1 METFKLQKT
10 YSNIEEYNKELYNF
24 MVYQEGKR
32 TDIYSDPNNLFTIG
46 IGYNLKTN
54 DWRKDFEEANISLS
68 EEQKKALTDY
78 IQSKDK
84 TKYLASGHT
93 IKLNDEEIDRLYSVC
108 IERAREVL
116 ERKFGEE
123 AYKKLDN
130 SDEMITLTSLA
141 YNNPKLIGT
150 NLTKAIKEEDRLK
163 AWYEIRYQ
171 SNGDKDHGIQGRRVE
186 EANKFGL
193 FNDNKDK
200 KELIEAVRFLES
212 KRASIEEDLK
222 TCWDNGNVD
231 EKIKQK
237 YSKNDLNEQLNPAKD
252 LLASQYLKGEL
263 EFDEKD
269 KDVENVIKK
278 HIELKQNEFLAQFY
292 MNYKNDY
299 NHDNPAYEPSF
310 NDALAWELE
319 KAKEMGDDYVSK
331 EAKEIALR
339 MSNGEDL
346 DLGAEMGLE
355 PTLSSKIDNSAV
367 LAAYQPLLA
376 KEEALEDKK
385 VEIKET
391 NQENLEANQTQQ
403 NAYDQEARNQEQI
416 KQQEKVAEQIKK
428 DQEEFEQKKQDLKD
442 KIWNSVKTVASVAT
456 FIPPLTA
463 VGLPIKGALLLGKG
477 YAMLKGIRM
486 THDALELASF
496 AQEAVEYDK
505 EAVAFV
511 NNQTGKVEQVV
522 DNTQGIN
529 LENKENLAAQFNP
542 SFS

>member
-1 METFKLQKT
+1 MKARKMINFDLSTIELKKYYKDTREPYGLIKKFMLENGFEHRQ
-10 YSNIEEYNKELYNF
+10 YSGYASTKPMSNSEVTEIARKMSKEFPWLGDCI
-24 MVYQEGKR
+24 QEFDV
-32 TDIYSDPNNLFTIG
+32 TDIGKQYS
-46 IGYNLKTN
+46 LKDN
-54 DWRKDFEEANISLS
+54 FKN
-68 EEQKKALTDY
+68 QNKAIPFLIDE
-78 IQSKDK
+78 
-84 TKYLASGHT
+84 KYEFIEKVQT
-93 IKLNDEEIDRLYSVC
+93 LN
-108 IERAREVL
+108 
-116 ERKFGEE
+116 K
-123 AYKKLDN
+123 
-130 SDEMITLTSLA
+130 DEMDS
-141 YNNPKLIGT
+141 
-150 NLTKAIKEEDRLK
+150 
-163 AWYEIRYQ
+163 
-171 SNGDKDHGIQGRRVE
+171 
-186 EANKFGL
+186 
-193 FNDNKDK
+193 
-200 KELIEAVRFLES
+200 
-212 KRASIEEDLK
+212 
-222 TCWDNGNVD
+222 
-231 EKIKQK
+231 KQK
-237 YSKNDLNEQLNPAKD
+237 GL
-252 LLASQYLKGEL
+252 SQ
-263 EFDEKD
+263 
-269 KDVENVIKK
+269 
-278 HIELKQNEFLAQFY
+278 KQNEFLAQFY

-376 KEEALEDKK
+376 KEEAIEDKK
-385 VEIKET
+385 IEIKET

-403 NAYDQEARNQEQI
+403 DAYDQEARNQEQI

-463 VGLPIKGALLLGKG
+463 VGLPIKGAMLLGKG

-496 AQEAVEYDK
+496 AKEAVEYDK
-505 EAVAFV
+505 EATAYV
-511 NNQTGKVEQVV
+511 NSQTGKVEQVI

-529 LENKENLAAQFNP
+529 LENKENLTAQFNP